1 MAKSPRGKTFGSG
14 CGKRSAKLAFLQGVV
29 YANAKAYGVYATA
42 ERRLVANI
50 SEAFE
55 GLFDRNQ
62 SDLNPLRID
71 ASVESRDVGCSG
83 IITHTLGLIVDSA
96 VAQCDP
102 RRNCHRTFGFGFKIP
117 RVVNCP
123 HECVHVYYILKG

>member
-55 GLFDRNQ
+55 RLFDRNQ
-62 SDLNPLRID
+62 SDLNPLCID
-71 ASVESRDVGCSG
+71 GSVEGRNVGCSRV
-83 IITHTLGLIVDSA
+83 TFHSLGLIV
-96 VAQCDP
+96 
-102 RRNCHRTFGFGFKIP
+102 
-117 RVVNCP
+117 
-123 HECVHVYYILKG
+123 

>member
-1 MAKSPRGKTFGSG
+1 M
-14 CGKRSAKLAFLQGVV
+14 
-29 YANAKAYGVYATA
+29 
-42 ERRLVANI
+42 VANI
-50 SEAFE
+50 SQAFE

-62 SDLNPLRID
+62 SDLNPLCID

-102 RRNCHRTFGFGFKIP
+102 RRNCHGAFGFGFKIP
-117 RVVNCP
+117 RVVNCSQ
-123 HECVHVYYILKG
+123 ESIEIDYILKR